1 MLRPQWMFNTSVHD
15 GCDRAA
21 FYEQGD
27 LARDYNAH
35 KCQIKLGCWGP
46 VVNCNVPK
54 KGWVGGVGGCPNV
67 GGICIGCTMPGFP
80 DSFMPFM
87 NEPTGG
93 NLGLS
98 AALIR
103 EYGDFVHRM
112 RRITGMAL
120 NLEPEWRHN
129 GPRLTSGY
137 EPHQRPKETAR

>member
-1 MLRPQWMFNTSVHD
+1 
-15 GCDRAA
+15 
-21 FYEQGD
+21 
-27 LARDYNAH
+27 
-35 KCQIKLGCWGP
+35 
-46 VVNCNVPK
+46 
-54 KGWVGGVGGCPNV
+54 
-67 GGICIGCTMPGFP
+67 MPGFP

-98 AALIR
+98 AALIK

-129 GPRLTSGY
+129 GPLLTSGY
-137 EPHQRPKETAR
+137 EPYHIHCTRARRNRHDDGNGAAQARLRSWR